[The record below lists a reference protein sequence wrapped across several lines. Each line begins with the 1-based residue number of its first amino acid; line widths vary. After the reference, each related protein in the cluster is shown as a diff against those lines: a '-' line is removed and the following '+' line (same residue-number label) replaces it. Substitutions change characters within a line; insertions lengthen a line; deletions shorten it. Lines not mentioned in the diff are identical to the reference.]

1 MIKTAKVFNVGTIQ
15 VVLLPTGFHVDTR
28 EVWISQNEVTGQIT
42 IQPKES
48 EADELRRQQEI
59 ETLLQ
64 MIADAPLDDNFPSEP
79 SNKDKK

>member
-1 MIKTAKVFNVGTIQ
+1 MIKTAKVFNVGTTQ
-15 VVLLPTGFHVDTR
+15 VVLLPTGFHMDTR

-59 ETLLQ
+59 ETLLK
-64 MIADAPLDDNFPSEP
+64 MIENDSLDESTITTKPAP
-79 SNKDKK
+79 